1 MARLVVKNGR
11 QNDTFY
17 YDIGLCGE
25 KCINHSRF
33 NIEYHWGEG
42 EGGGGC
48 LITKKKESLHFD
60 LLKFLN
66 LMKLEITI

>member
-11 QNDTFY
+11 QKDKFY

-33 NIEYHWGEG
+33 NIEYHWREG
-42 EGGGGC
+42 EGAV
-48 LITKKKESLHFD
+48 
-60 LLKFLN
+60 
-66 LMKLEITI
+66 